1 MVELANTQG
10 LDRIEMDRND
20 DVASSPA
27 TRTPERL
34 RGRAHK
40 LALTA
45 HILGGVGWFG
55 GAVLVAFCV
64 LGAASTN
71 DPTLARALY
80 RTVQTAPWL
89 SVPLGLVALATG
101 AVLGVGTRWGL
112 IRHWWVVAKIVIAIV
127 VIVTDP
133 LLIARGAH
141 EALITGHPP
150 NWLFGPT
157 IAHVVLLAVA
167 TALSVFKPRGRTPW
181 GRPRGRAETKSAR
194 APTVAAGD
202 RVTPQSEAP
211 PLTSETAS
219 V

>member
-10 LDRIEMDRND
+10 FDRFEMDRND
-20 DVASSPA
+20 NVASSPA
-27 TRTPERL
+27 TPTRDRL

-64 LGAASTN
+64 LGAASTS
-71 DPTLARALY
+71 DRTLARALY

-89 SVPLGLVALATG
+89 SVPLGLVAVATG
-101 AVLGVGTRWGL
+101 VVLGVGTRWGL
-112 IRHWWVVAKIVIAIV
+112 IRHWWVVAKIAIAFV

-141 EALITGHPP
+141 EALNTGSPP
-150 NWLFGPT
+150 DWLFGPT
-157 IAHVVLLAVA
+157 IAHVVVLGVA

-181 GRPRGRAETKSAR
+181 GRLRSRAESTPR
-194 APTVAAGD
+194 PTRRSRYA
-202 RVTPQSEAP
+202 
-211 PLTSETAS
+211 TS
-219 V
+219 